1 MGLEYLDK
9 VYKSMFAGDLGYL
22 VIRDRSIGAFILFL
36 TLWKSFFRSFSK
48 TGKVFSEGD
57 EGFSPYTLF
66 RMLGLLLLVGFSTQI
81 LDVFDSA
88 CAMIESEALKGFNN
102 KPDMFTVSSFP
113 VTPPP
118 ANESAIDG
126 VLRKIGEVVNM
137 MNPSSWTGG
146 AYTHITQFMLKIL
159 DFLIYPVFLAERY
172 FFMGLI
178 KIFVPLMIALSI
190 FDKTKDYIYNVFKM
204 YARYYLVII
213 PYAFVVVFA
222 NTLFDTMTV
231 LIAPVSSID
240 PANMAISGGLMV
252 VLALILVIVI
262 KIKLFKVSMPFM
274 KELITV
280 SYTHLR

>member
-22 VIRDRSIGAFILFL
+22 VIISKSIGASILVL
-36 TLWKSFFRSFSK
+36 SLWKSFFRSFSK

-88 CAMIESEALKGFNN
+88 CAMVESEALKGFNN

-113 VTPPP
+113 VTPLP

-178 KIFVPLMIALSI
+178 RIFVPLMIALSI

-222 NTLFDTMTV
+222 NTLFDTMTL

-274 KELITV
+274 KELIK
-280 SYTHLR
+280 

>member
-9 VYKSMFAGDLGYL
+9 VYKAMFAGGLGYL
-22 VIRDRSIGAFILFL
+22 VIVSKSIGAFILVL
-36 TLWKSFFRSFSK
+36 SLWKSFFRSFSK
-48 TGKVFSEGD
+48 NGKVFSEGD

-88 CAMIESEALKGFNN
+88 CAMVESEAFKGFNN
-102 KPDMFTVSSFP
+102 KPDLFTVSSFP

-146 AYTHITQFMLKIL
+146 AYSHITQFLLKIL

-231 LIAPVSSID
+231 IMPVASID
-240 PANMAISGGLMV
+240 PGNMAISGMLMV
-252 VLALILVIVI
+252 ILALILVIVI

-274 KELITV
+274 KELIK
-280 SYTHLR
+280 

>member
-9 VYKSMFAGDLGYL
+9 VYKAMFAGDLGYL
-22 VIRDRSIGAFILFL
+22 VIVSKSIGAFILVL
-36 TLWKSFFRSFSK
+36 SLWKSFFKSFSK
-48 TGKVFSEGD
+48 NGKVFSEGD

-88 CAMIESEALKGFNN
+88 CAMVESEALKGFNN
-102 KPDMFTVSSFP
+102 KPDLFTVSSFP

-146 AYTHITQFMLKIL
+146 AYTHITQFLLKIL

-178 KIFVPLMIALSI
+178 KIFIPLMIALSI

-231 LIAPVSSID
+231 IMPVSAVGPGS
-240 PANMAISGGLMV
+240 MAISGGLMV
-252 VLALILVIVI
+252 ILALILVIVI

-274 KELITV
+274 KELIK
-280 SYTHLR
+280 

>member
-9 VYKSMFAGDLGYL
+9 VYKSMFAGGLGYL
-22 VIRDRSIGAFILFL
+22 VIVSKSIGAFILVL

-48 TGKVFSEGD
+48 SGKVFSEGD

-88 CAMIESEALKGFNN
+88 CAMVESEALKGFNN

-126 VLRKIGEVVNM
+126 VLRKIGEVVSM

-231 LIAPVSSID
+231 IMTPVSSID
-240 PANMAISGGLMV
+240 PGSMAISGGLMV

-274 KELITV
+274 KELIK
-280 SYTHLR
+280 

>member
-9 VYKSMFAGDLGYL
+9 VYKSMFAGGLGYL
-22 VIRDRSIGAFILFL
+22 VIISKSIGAFILFL

-88 CAMIESEALKGFNN
+88 CAMVESEALKGFNN

-146 AYTHITQFMLKIL
+146 AYTQITQFMLKIL

-178 KIFVPLMIALSI
+178 RIFVPLMIALSI

-274 KELITV
+274 KELIK
-280 SYTHLR
+280 

>member
-9 VYKSMFAGDLGYL
+9 VYKTMFAGDLGYL
-22 VIRDRSIGAFILFL
+22 VIVSKSIGGLILVL
-36 TLWKSFFRSFSK
+36 SLWKSFFRSFSK
-48 TGKVFSEGD
+48 SGKVFSEGE
-57 EGFSPYTLF
+57 EGFSPYSLF
-66 RMLGLLLLVGFSTQI
+66 RMLGLLMLVGLSTQI

-88 CAMIESEALKGFNN
+88 CAMIESEALKGFNS
-102 KPDMFTVSSFP
+102 KPDLFAISSFP

-146 AYTHITQFMLKIL
+146 AYSHVTQFLLKIL

-178 KIFVPLMIALSI
+178 KIFIPLMIALSI

-222 NTLFDTMTV
+222 NTLFDIMTV
-231 LIAPVSSID
+231 IIPVPPVD
-240 PANMAISGGLMV
+240 PTSMVISGGLMV
-252 VLALILVIVI
+252 ILALILVIII
-262 KIKLFKVSMPFM
+262 KIKLFKMSMPFL
-274 KELITV
+274 KELIK
-280 SYTHLR
+280 